1 MPRKLVNVSEIS
13 SILSVKPSTVYQWVH
28 EGRIPH
34 FKIGKLVRFDPAE
47 IDRWV
52 GKQKAR
58 TLASVD
64 LP

>member
-1 MPRKLVNVSEIS
+1 MPRKLVNVNDICA
-13 SILSVKPSTVYQWVH
+13 ILAVKPSTVYKWVY

-34 FKIGKLVRFDPAE
+34 YKIGRLVRFDPVE